1 MRIAIVCYPVTGGSG
16 VVATLLA
23 QALACRGHHVHLISS
38 ARPFRLDGSASG
50 ALIHFHQVPRENYPL
65 FEHPPYESLLV
76 GTLVHVIRH
85 YQVDLVHVHYAVPH
99 AICALQAGVI
109 VAGLRQGRKPLP
121 VVTTLHGTDI
131 TIVGRHWALFPV
143 VQYALR
149 TSSGVTAVSRYLA
162 RETARVFGF
171 SEITV
176 IPNFLPL
183 SAYDPER
190 IRREWQVE
198 QLRHSI
204 ASSSRFLL
212 LHVSNFRRV
221 KRVDRI
227 LRVFAHVHERL
238 SSHLLMIGDG
248 PERENAER
256 LAHELGIAHAV
267 TFLGV
272 REDIRPYLAMSDLF
286 LLLSDEESF
295 GLSALEALAMGVPV
309 VGTRVGGLPEVVPH
323 GKCGLLFSPDR
334 EEAIAEGIVGLLLDR
349 SRYRAMRDAARRW
362 ARRFDEDKIVRR
374 YEVLYGALLRGGD
387 GAVGRGVLVSES
399 GCG

>member
-23 QALACRGHHVHLISS
+23 QALARRGHHVHLISS

-76 GTLVHVIRH
+76 GTLVHVVRH

-99 AICALQAGVI
+99 AICALQAGMI
-109 VAGLRQGRKPLP
+109 VAGLWQGEKPLP

-149 TSSGVTAVSRYLA
+149 SSSGVTAVSRYLA

-176 IPNFLPL
+176 IPNFLPMWT
-183 SAYDPER
+183 YDPER
-190 IRREWQVE
+190 IGREWQVG
-198 QLRHSI
+198 QLRRTI
-204 ASSSRFLL
+204 TSSRFLL

-227 LRVFAHVHERL
+227 LRVFARVRVRL
-238 SSHLLMIGDG
+238 SAHLLMIGDG

-272 REDIRPYLAMSDLF
+272 REDIRPYLAMADLF
-286 LLLSDEESF
+286 VLLSDEESF

-309 VGTRVGGLPEVVPH
+309 VGTRIGGLPEVVSH
-323 GKCGLLFSPDR
+323 GKCGLLFSPER
-334 EEAIAEGIVGLLLDR
+334 EEEIAEGIVGLLQDR
-349 SRYRAMRDAARRW
+349 SRYRAMCAEARRW
-362 ARRFDEDKIVRR
+362 ACRFDEEKIVAR
-374 YEVLYGALLRGGD
+374 YEALYGALLRGGE
-387 GAVGRGVLVSES
+387 GAVGRGVVVSEL